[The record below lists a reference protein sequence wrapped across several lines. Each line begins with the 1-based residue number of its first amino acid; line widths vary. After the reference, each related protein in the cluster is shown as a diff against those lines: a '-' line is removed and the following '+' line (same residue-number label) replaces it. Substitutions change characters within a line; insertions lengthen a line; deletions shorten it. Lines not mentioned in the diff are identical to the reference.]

1 MTTHSCLI
9 EQQPL
14 SVAGTDNK
22 AGVQFLDRPGWRET
36 AGGLFNFVGSFGN
49 RLLVCIREIE

>member
-1 MTTHSCLI
+1 V
-9 EQQPL
+9 
-14 SVAGTDNK
+14 VANDKVGF
-22 AGVQFLDRPGWRET
+22 QFLNRPGWRET